1 MTAEI
6 RVNGEPETLDVA
18 SVDELL
24 RAQGID
30 PEAKGVA
37 VALNGA
43 VVPRARW
50 ASTAID
56 AGDEVEIVKP
66 FRGG

>member
-43 VVPRARW
+43 VVPRAQW
-50 ASTAID
+50 TSTALG